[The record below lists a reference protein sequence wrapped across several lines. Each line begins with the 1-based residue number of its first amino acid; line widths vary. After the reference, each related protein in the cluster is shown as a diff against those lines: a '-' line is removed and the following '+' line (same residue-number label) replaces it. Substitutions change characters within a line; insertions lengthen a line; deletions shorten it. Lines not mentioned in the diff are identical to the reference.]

1 MKKFLSLILAL
12 TMMISCA
19 VMIFGGNMLIS
30 SAPDETASTYYD
42 AVKMLVSYN
51 IMHGKGDGK
60 LGVYDNIKRY
70 EMALFIGRILTGWT
84 NDVLFGEW
92 IREAGSTPVM
102 YMTWAKKGHPEQ
114 QAELTNAYTSCAKE
128 INALL
133 APVGVEW
140 WKLLAENP
148 SLELYRPDGEHA
160 SADGSR
166 LAATIIWQTIK
177 GLTERSYIPLHYQT
191 LFLFLAVAVGL
202 SGEKAKAPLRRW
214 RSDNAHAA
222 KNGLIP

>member
-1 MKKFLSLILAL
+1 MKTTVSLAL
-12 TMMISCA
+12 VSTLLWSAAEVQPIANKHA
-19 VMIFGGNMLIS
+19 VDLK
-30 SAPDETASTYYD
+30 
-42 AVKMLVSYN
+42 V
-51 IMHGKGDGK
+51 
-60 LGVYDNIKRY
+60 
-70 EMALFIGRILTGWT
+70 LFIGNSHTYVNSMPKMFAEEALKDNVRCDVVMLTLGGWHLSQHVKEPQVRF
-84 NDVLFGEW
+84 NIQNGRYDYVVLQEYTHPFGPEQAMHEAVAKLGEW

-133 APVGVEW
+133 APVGIEW
-140 WKLLAENP
+140 WKRLAENP

-177 GLTERSYIPLHYQT
+177 ADSLQKR
-191 LFLFLAVAVGL
+191 
-202 SGEKAKAPLRRW
+202 K
-214 RSDNAHAA
+214 
-222 KNGLIP
+222 